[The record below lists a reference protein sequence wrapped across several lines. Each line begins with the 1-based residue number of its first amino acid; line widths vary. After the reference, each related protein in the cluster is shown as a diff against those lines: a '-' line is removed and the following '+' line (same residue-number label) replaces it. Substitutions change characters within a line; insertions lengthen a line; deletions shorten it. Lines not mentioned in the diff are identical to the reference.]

1 MSGAS
6 NFDIELAEARVGQER
21 DAGLARV
28 RAQLMGQGADECVD
42 CGDPIPEARRLA
54 LPSARRCAGCQ
65 TSFEGAHR

>member
-1 MSGAS
+1 
-6 NFDIELAEARVGQER
+6 
-21 DAGLARV
+21 
-28 RAQLMGQGADECVD
+28 MGQGADECVD